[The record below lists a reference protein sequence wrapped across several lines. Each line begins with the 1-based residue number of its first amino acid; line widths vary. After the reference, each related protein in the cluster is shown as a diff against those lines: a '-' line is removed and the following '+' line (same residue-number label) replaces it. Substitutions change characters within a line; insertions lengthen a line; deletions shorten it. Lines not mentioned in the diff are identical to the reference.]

1 MKKLLSVIIL
11 TSSLIIPVLCQE
23 MPKDVPADH
32 YAYDAI
38 SDLVDR
44 GINVSQGYPDGTFR
58 GNKNTSRYENAYFM
72 ASLALSL
79 RRATSVE
86 VDLSDIKEEISWL
99 RNELMSLK
107 QQPEIKG
114 RLKYSGSMEL
124 KSKLGSILAYDE
136 GHRSDLGP
144 ETNYRFKYSIEKA
157 LGNDANVKLNLDT
170 MDGAF
175 NSPTTRAFATKILD
189 IEGNL
194 TTDIGLENPVKIRT
208 IFGPGSVVH
217 REENGVAPSEDYT
230 YFSRPRPTF
239 MLETAM
245 GGYSVTGAYAARGV
259 QGNGRVGT
267 SEVYVQLGRKIGRI
281 SFLGSVEVVSTSRYV
296 FIDFINPPSESNN
309 FMQELAFFMSKNDN
323 VSDKLL
329 IGSSSTDNPYSQY
342 YLNYELYLN
351 GLNGKGSAVNFKF
364 HSVGTG
370 YRLPFDALEFISLDL
385 FDKKILD
392 GTVDV
397 GLEVIQPLTASW
409 ILKSKSDWVANSQWK
424 MGKDIP
430 GSSFTQELSL
440 DYDISQDI
448 KLNSFYRYYLVP
460 SKIGQFMNA
469 VPEESDLIGLGLTYR
484 F

>member
-1 MKKLLSVIIL
+1 
-11 TSSLIIPVLCQE
+11 

-32 YAYDAI
+32 YAYDSI

-79 RRATSVE
+79 RRTASVE
-86 VDLSDIKEEISWL
+86 IDLSDIEEEIGWL

-114 RLKYSGSMEL
+114 RIKYSGSVEL
-124 KSKLGSILAYDE
+124 KSKFGSLLSYDE
-136 GHRSDLGP
+136 NHRNPSGP
-144 ETNYRFKYSIEKA
+144 ETNYRFKYTIEKA
-157 LGNDANVKLNLDT
+157 LGNDANIKLNLDT

-175 NSPTTRAFATKILD
+175 NSQTSRAFATNIMD

-194 TTDIGLENPVKIRT
+194 TTDIGLENPVTIRT
-208 IFGPGSVVH
+208 IFGPDNVVH
-217 REENGVAPSEDYT
+217 RDTSGVVPSEDCA

-245 GGYSVTGAYAARGV
+245 GGCSVTGAYAARGI
-259 QGNGRVGT
+259 QGNGKIGT
-267 SEVYVQLGRKIGRI
+267 SEVYVQIGRKIGRV
-281 SFLGSVEVVSTSRYV
+281 SFLGSVEVVSTSRYAFV
-296 FIDFINPPSESNN
+296 DLINPPSEPNN
-309 FMQELAFFMSKNDN
+309 FMQELAFFMLKNDN

-342 YLNYELYLN
+342 YLNYELYLKD
-351 GLNGKGSAVNFKF
+351 LKGKGSAVNFKF
-364 HSVGTG
+364 HSVGAG
-370 YRLPFDALEFISLDL
+370 YRLPFDALEFIPLDL

-392 GTVDV
+392 GTVDI

-430 GSSFTQELSL
+430 GSSFTQEFSL

-448 KLNSFYRYYLVP
+448 KFNSFYRYYLVP
-460 SKIGQFMNA
+460 SKIGQFSNA
-469 VPEESDLIGLGLTYR
+469 VPEESDLVGLGLTYR